1 MANVT
6 SFNINDDTLY
16 VEDVEARN
24 NIANLTEN
32 KQDKITVNSDYL
44 SLDNNVLTLNDSSFL
59 TTSDLN
65 SLTVKINENFKSNTD
80 NIDTLRGNVVNI
92 FNKIINPDASTVSNT
107 LAVNGEISS
116 LISLKNSI
124 SNLTTKITTNT
135 TNISNLSTTVN
146 NNKTSTDTSIN
157 SLTSKNTEL
166 TDRLNWVEKEVFG
179 SVYSDNTNT
188 STDSNS
194 RIDNLERLLNL
205 VVGACLKRNVLMS
218 EDTKLKEYNT
228 NASNYNVSEINTT
241 NYSYS

>member
-16 VEDVEARN
+16 VEDVEARS

-32 KQDKITVNSDYL
+32 KQDKITINSDYL
-44 SLDNNVLTLNDSSFL
+44 SLNNNVLTLNDSNFL

-65 SLTVKINENFKSNTD
+65 SLTIKIKSNSN
-80 NIDTLRGNVVNI
+80 NIDNLKDNVVSI

-116 LISLKNSI
+116 LISLKNNI
-124 SNLTTKITTNT
+124 SSLTTKVTTNT
-135 TNISNLSTTVN
+135 TNISNLSTTIN
-146 NNKTSTDTSIN
+146 NNKTSADTSIS
-157 SLTSKNTEL
+157 SLTSKNTEI
-166 TDRLNWVEKEVFG
+166 TNRLNWVEKEVFG
-179 SVYSDNTNT
+179 SVYSDNTNV

-205 VVGACLKRNVLMS
+205 VVGACLKRNILMS

-228 NASNYNVSEINTT
+228 NADNYNISEINTT
-241 NYSYS
+241 NYYYN